1 MRLTNLTTNE
11 IITVDEY
18 IGTGLLQFYFN
29 LKPGSSTFVDGTLG
43 QASKQLSS
51 FQNSGKLAVIST
63 EATVSLTPP
72 GAAPANHTITVDPDT
87 GYTATVPLRVVVVNS
102 ADPVVA
108 KVVSRT
114 ANTFVVKITTAAG
127 AEYDLTTTPTA
138 AAVEIYYEFG
148 DHLNRK
154 TY

>member
-1 MRLTNLTTNE
+1 MRLTNLTTNQ
-11 IITVDEY
+11 ILSVDEY
-18 IGTGLLQFYFN
+18 VGTGLLQFWFN
-29 LKPGSSTFVDGTLG
+29 LKPGQSTFVDGTLG
-43 QASKQLSS
+43 KQSKQLSS
-51 FQNSGKLAVIST
+51 FQNGGQLAVIST

-72 GAAPANHTITVDPDT
+72 AGAPANHTITIDPDT
-87 GYTATVPLRVVVVNS
+87 GYTATVPLRVVVVDS

-108 KVVSRT
+108 KIVSRT

-138 AAVEIYYEFG
+138 AAVQVYYEFG